1 MTHPRTD
8 LLDEGSVL
16 YSLPCVY
23 FMVNIATVKKKWMY
37 LYGREPI
44 DFAVLMIKNFYNLFY
59 FLYSGF
65 TSFIKLVREN
75 RKQQQQQQQ
84 LHW

>member
-1 MTHPRTD
+1 
-8 LLDEGSVL
+8 
-16 YSLPCVY
+16 
-23 FMVNIATVKKKWMY
+23 MY

-44 DFAVLMIKNFYNLFY
+44 DFAVLMIKNYNLFY

-65 TSFIKLVREN
+65 MFIKLVREN